1 MFLTV
6 LYYICLVNNNKDSEK
21 MKLETIKSILT
32 DNKEALKGKVLEVGD
47 NSYTTLKEF
56 GLAILEEDAPNVT
69 LQIMLVFNDH
79 QMNIDSEVSVR
90 AAFKGNFDK
99 VQVLSAL
106 HYNINYKIDYSE
118 VDFVQFGTTA

>member
-1 MFLTV
+1 
-6 LYYICLVNNNKDSEK
+6 

-32 DNKEALKGKVLEVGD
+32 DNKEALKGKTLEVGD